1 MKAGSRCKSRTG
13 NGNFCR
19 ATIARHRPNFC
30 SFVHCRFQRTNSA
43 FRKSRNVIPGPTRVV
58 QAPRSDITR
67 WPSPEPANLFSA
79 KSPGKVMNSFEN
91 LAGDP
96 SKLSGRRGSKKLV
109 WLGRG
114 VERGGSSCLR
124 MKPREEVEDDDDND
138 EKGEEEE
145 EESGGG

>member
-1 MKAGSRCKSRTG
+1 MYRKIPINSTVLKAGSRCKSGTG

-19 ATIARHRPNFC
+19 NTMARHRPDFC
-30 SFVHCRFQRTNSA
+30 SFAHWLGRCRLQRTNSA
-43 FRKSRNVIPGPTRVV
+43 FRKSRSVIPGPRRVV

-114 VERGGSSCLR
+114 VERGWIKS
-124 MKPREEVEDDDDND
+124 P
-138 EKGEEEE
+138 
-145 EESGGG
+145 